1 MRVVVNVLW
10 GMVLMC
16 IIFSCS
22 KNDIKTDLNEQK
34 PAEGQKP
41 DIAYNVNATLMLD
54 MVNNVRAKGCTCG
67 TTAMPAVPALTW
79 NDLLARAAFGHSDD
93 MKVNNYFSHTSGEN
107 TTAGDRIR
115 LAGYDWRAYGENI
128 ALGQTTEQI
137 VMSSWLNSEGHCKN
151 VMNKNFKEMGVGRS
165 GNYWTQVF
173 GAKKQ

>member
-1 MRVVVNVLW
+1 MKVVVNGLC

-16 IIFSCS
+16 IVFSCS

-41 DIAYNVNATLMLD
+41 DIAYNVNAALILD

-67 TTAMPAVPALTW
+67 TTAMPAVPTLTW
-79 NDLLARAAFGHSDD
+79 NDLLARAAFDHSDD
-93 MKVNNYFSHTSGEN
+93 MKVNNYFSHTSGES

>member
-79 NDLLARAAFGHSDD
+79 NDLLAGAAFGHSDD